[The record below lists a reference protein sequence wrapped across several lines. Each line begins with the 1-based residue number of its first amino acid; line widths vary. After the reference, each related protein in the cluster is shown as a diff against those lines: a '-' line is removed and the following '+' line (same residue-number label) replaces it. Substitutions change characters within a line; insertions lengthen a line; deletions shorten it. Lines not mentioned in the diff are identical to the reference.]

1 MQEGEHEAKHE
12 EGGEEVCEDGG
23 GSGNITIGVG
33 EEGHGGTRKGN
44 HALARAKMPA
54 AESIPAPEQE

>member
-1 MQEGEHEAKHE
+1 MDTACCSIHFAAKKGEAETSQSE
-12 EGGEEVCEDGG
+12 WER
-23 GSGNITIGVG
+23 T
-33 EEGHGGTRKGN
+33 GHGGTRKGN

>member
-1 MQEGEHEAKHE
+1 MRRNTRRRGRKCARMEGEAETSQSE
-12 EGGEEVCEDGG
+12 WER
-23 GSGNITIGVG
+23 T
-33 EEGHGGTRKGN
+33 GHGGTRKGN